1 MQGVNFKTSQSY
13 RKMSW
18 SKWQELQNGPQI
30 NPVYYNVVRGSKIF
44 SCREPLKNNDQE
56 GKQARSHVLLL
67 KLKLL
72 IDNLT
77 CGTLN
82 KSLFKFF
89 SIFMLKFIASN
100 LQI

>member
-1 MQGVNFKTSQSY
+1 
-13 RKMSW
+13 MSW
-18 SKWQELQNGPQI
+18 SKWQDLQNGPQI
-30 NPVYYNVVRGSKIF
+30 NSVYYNAVRESKIF
-44 SCREPLKNNDQE
+44 SLRESLKNNDQE
-56 GKQARSHVLLL
+56 GNQARRHVLLY

-72 IDNLT
+72 IDNVT

-82 KSLFKFF
+82 KILFKFF